1 MAALNDA
8 LEGGDDD
15 FFDEN
20 ICLFSNNKL
29 NL

>member
-8 LEGGDDD
+8 LVGRDDD

-20 ICLFSNNKL
+20 ICLFGNNKL